1 LNDRDVERRRYDETA
16 DARRGQPGAD
26 HRPLGAMDVPELY
39 REPYT
44 FYERVIEES
53 VQRTDRVLEIGSGSG
68 LHSAVLARSAASVVA
83 TDVAEKA
90 LSLLARRFENDAGLY
105 VCAADMEALP
115 FREGSFDVVASAG
128 SLSYGEPACVDA
140 EISRVLRKGG
150 SFVCVDSLNHNP
162 AYRLNRWIHYVRG
175 RRTLSTLRRM
185 PDLSRIAGIGARFE
199 SMEVRYFGGFL
210 WALPAVVRIVGV
222 ERAVRL
228 SRSLDRLLHVR
239 RSAFKFVLVA
249 RGRL

>member
-1 LNDRDVERRRYDETA
+1 
-16 DARRGQPGAD
+16 
-26 HRPLGAMDVPELY
+26 MDVPELY
-39 REPYT
+39 RGPYA
-44 FYERVIEES
+44 FYEQVIENS
-53 VQRTDRVLEIGSGSG
+53 VERTDRVLEIGSGSG
-68 LHSAVLARSAASVVA
+68 LHTAVLSRRAASVVA

-90 LSLLARRFENDAGLY
+90 LSLLSRRFADDVGLHTC
-105 VCAADMEALP
+105 VADMEALP

-128 SLSYGEPACVDA
+128 SLSYGAPDRVDA
-140 EISRVLRKGG
+140 EISRVLRRGG

-162 AYRLNRWIHYVRG
+162 AYRLNRWIHFVRG

-199 SMEVRYFGGFL
+199 SVEVRYFGGFL
-210 WALPAVVRIVGV
+210 WALPAVVRFVGV

-228 SRSLDRLLHVR
+228 SDSLDRLLNVR
-239 RSAFKFVLVA
+239 RSAFKFVLIA